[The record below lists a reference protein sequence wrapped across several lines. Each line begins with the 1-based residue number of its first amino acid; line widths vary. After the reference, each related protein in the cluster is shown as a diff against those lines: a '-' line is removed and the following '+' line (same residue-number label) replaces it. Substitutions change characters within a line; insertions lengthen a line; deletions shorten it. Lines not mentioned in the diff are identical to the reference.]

1 MVHPGWNFLTS
12 LTVETSKCCVVG
24 VPRCS
29 SFSVRLRNN
38 RWFSFSHMLD
48 AALSHREGQDGETDR
63 GDKSFSCGHP
73 VWGLAFGPRPP
84 KSAAAAQTA
93 VKAPK
98 GKHSLL
104 LATGLENGVIKIWNV
119 LTGEERC

>member
-1 MVHPGWNFLTS
+1 MAPHPTAAKSSTILAPTGAVPP
-12 LTVETSKCCVVG
+12 TVGPCI
-24 VPRCS
+24 
-29 SFSVRLRNN
+29 
-38 RWFSFSHMLD
+38 LD

-84 KSAAAAQTA
+84 KSAGVAQTA
-93 VKAPK
+93 KKTPK
-98 GKHSLL
+98 GKNSLL

-119 LTGEERC
+119 LTGEDRTDGVIVLMLR